1 MARERVIVESK
12 VRELLPEGMR
22 LASDALEGLDQAVRE
37 LINKAVQRC
46 RANGRKTIIKED
58 F

>member
-1 MARERVIVESK
+1 MARERIVVESK

-22 LASDALEGLDQAVRE
+22 LASDALEGLDAVVRE
-37 LINKAVQRC
+37 LVNKAVQRC